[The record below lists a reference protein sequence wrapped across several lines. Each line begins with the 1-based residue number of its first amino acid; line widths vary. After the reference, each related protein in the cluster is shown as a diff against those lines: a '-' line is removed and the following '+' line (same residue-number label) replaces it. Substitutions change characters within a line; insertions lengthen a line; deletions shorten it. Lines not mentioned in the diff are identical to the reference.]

1 MILKVDAAP
10 ETYTSITVQHLDEDG
25 DEITKYVVTPASS
38 KTVIFKVTDPETES
52 LKIVV
57 TYGEVSTEHVFV
69 LTNLILEEALS
80 PLSIELIN
88 LEPETTLLDGL
99 TKVSDIQTI
108 TTLGMGVDEI
118 QHNPEG
124 SLLWM
129 TGFTDYSEIEEEQSG
144 HFIAFKY
151 STPNLDAI
159 VSAQLYTPNEDATEP
174 LIVAET
180 TVDNVKT
187 GIFVYRI
194 ESITQH
200 IGLSVYRQG
209 DLQAGAHAD
218 EAGADRRIRRN
229 RLHHRRIRHRL
240 ARQPRRAGGHVLPHL
255 DTVRDCG
262 AGHSCAADGLLDLL
276 IDQIPTRGIAAG
288 VGHFVFRSGAAQ
300 PDGKDGNCRLPQDRR
315 RAGGTDRLFLQSGWH
330 QYLHDAGR
338 AVHRTGGGDRPV
350 AG

>member
-25 DEITKYVVTPASS
+25 DEITKYVVTTASS

-209 DLQAGAHAD
+209 DLQAGANAYI
-218 EAGADRRIRRN
+218 E
-229 RLHHRRIRHRL
+229 L
-240 ARQPRRAGGHVLPHL
+240 
-255 DTVRDCG
+255 T
-262 AGHSCAADGLLDLL
+262 DLTL
-276 IDQIPTRGIAAG
+276 
-288 VGHFVFRSGAAQ
+288 
-300 PDGKDGNCRLPQDRR
+300 LPQ
-315 RAGGTDRLFLQSGWH
+315 Q
-330 QYLHDAGR
+330 
-338 AVHRTGGGDRPV
+338 
-350 AG
+350 